1 MKALQKLRQ
10 LVRGTLHRIVR
21 LLDSIKY
28 WLFVRL
34 VVAPACLVMAWKD
47 SNRKLK
53 PSVPKSCPC
62 GPAGCF
68 ENAVLDKRWLD
79 AQRKKPNPKVRGG
92 AGQPISNESEEHNA
106 N

>member
-62 GPAGCF
+62 GPAGRF

-79 AQRKKPNPKVRGG
+79 AQRKKPNPT
-92 AGQPISNESEEHNA
+92 GQVQP
-106 N
+106 